1 MPLIFHIESEVTQNH
16 DIEIFI
22 QAEHDNPVRKKKD
35 HTYSNPILKYISAG
49 EIMLSF

>member
-1 MPLIFHIESEVTQNH
+1 MSFIFNIESKVTQNH

-22 QAEHDNPVRKKKD
+22 QPEHDNPVRKND
-35 HTYSNPILKYISAG
+35 HTHSNPILKYISAG